1 MADTRQRIVIV
12 EDEAPMCELLT
23 SFFTDRGYIVDA
35 VQNGEEALSRIE
47 DKDCALV
54 ITDIKLPGMSG
65 LELLARIQ
73 VDSPEVAV
81 IIMTAFS
88 SISSAVEAM
97 KLGAEDYI
105 AKPFQLDE
113 LAITVEKA
121 VERRNLRREIKV
133 LRDEVRNRYNFSNIV
148 GRSKPMQQ
156 LFEVI
161 KRVAAR
167 KDSSALIIGSTG
179 TGKELVARAIHYNSD
194 RRNAPFVPIN
204 CSAIPETLLESELF
218 GHQKGAFTG
227 AHETRRGLIEEAQG
241 GTLFLDEINT
251 LSQNLQVKLLRVL
264 QERVVRKV
272 GGRENIPIDIRLV
285 SASNQNLEEAVKN
298 GEFRQD
304 LYYRLNVVPIFIPD
318 LKDRREDIPLLVH
331 HFLEKFAQQHGEQCR
346 RFSNEAMRVLMTHVW
361 PGNVRELENAIEH
374 ALTMGSGD
382 ILMPEDLPGSVTRPE
397 RDLVEEA
404 ALDDASLADVERRYI
419 LRVLEKTGGHQIRT
433 AEVLGIDRRTLYRRL
448 KQYGYASR
456 RDDGKDLDD
465 GQDLDD
471 GGDLDDAQDFDDASI
486 GEVEARAAGGS

>member
-1 MADTRQRIVIV
+1 MNQRILIV

-23 SFFTDRGYIVDA
+23 SFFSERAYKVDTA
-35 VQNGEEALSRIE
+35 QDGEHAIARLQEQ
-47 DKDCALV
+47 DYALV

-65 LELLARIQ
+65 LELLAR
-73 VDSPEVAV
+73 VRVEWPELAV

-105 AKPFQLDE
+105 GKPFQLDE

-121 VERRNLRREIKV
+121 LERRSLRREV
-133 LRDEVRNRYNFSNIV
+133 RELRAEVRGRYNFSNIV

-167 KDSSALIIGSTG
+167 RDASALIIGSTG

-194 RRNAPFVPIN
+194 RKGAAFVPIN
-204 CSAIPETLLESELF
+204 CSAIPDTLLESELF

-227 AHETRRGLIEEAQG
+227 AHETRRGLIEEAQS
-241 GTLFLDEINT
+241 GTVFLDEINT
-251 LSQNLQVKLLRVL
+251 LSPSLQVKLLRVL
-264 QERVVRKV
+264 QERVVRRV

-285 SASNQNLEEAVKN
+285 SASNQDLEEAVKR

-304 LYYRLNVVPIFIPD
+304 LFYRLNVVPVRLPD

-331 HFLEKFAQQHGEQCR
+331 HFLQKFAQQHGEPQR
-346 RFSNEAMRVLMTHVW
+346 RFSNEAMRVLMTHAW
-361 PGNVRELENAIEH
+361 PGNVRELENAVEH
-374 ALTMGSGD
+374 ALTMGAGET
-382 ILMPEDLPGSVTRPE
+382 LLPEDLPASVTAPE
-397 RDLVEEA
+397 RDIVHEA
-404 ALDDASLADVERRYI
+404 TLDDVTLAEVERRYI
-419 LRVLEKTGGHQIRT
+419 LRILEKMGRHQIKT
-433 AEVLGIDRRTLYRRL
+433 ATVLGIDRRTLYRRL
-448 KQYGYASR
+448 RQYGQAGRLRGEESEE
-456 RDDGKDLDD
+456 DLDGPIEND
-465 GQDLDD
+465 T
-471 GGDLDDAQDFDDASI
+471 
-486 GEVEARAAGGS
+486 ARARASL

>member
-1 MADTRQRIVIV
+1 MNQRILIV

-23 SFFTDRGYIVDA
+23 AFFLEKSYSVSTANDCEQAIARL
-35 VQNGEEALSRIE
+35 EER
-47 DKDCALV
+47 DYALV

-65 LELLARIQ
+65 LELLARIR
-73 VDSPEVAV
+73 VDWPEVGV

-105 AKPFQLDE
+105 GKPFQLDE

-121 VERRNLRREIKV
+121 LERRSLRREV
-133 LRDEVRNRYNFSNIV
+133 RELRAEVRGRYNFSNIV

-161 KRVAAR
+161 KRIAAR
-167 KDSSALIIGSTG
+167 RDASALVIGSTG

-194 RRNAPFVPIN
+194 RKDAPFTPIN

-241 GTLFLDEINT
+241 GTVFLDEINT
-251 LSQNLQVKLLRVL
+251 LSPNLQVKLLRVL
-264 QERVVRKV
+264 QERIVRRV

-285 SASNQNLEEAVKN
+285 SASNQDLEEAVRA

-304 LYYRLNVVPIFIPD
+304 LFYRLNVVPVRLPD
-318 LKDRREDIPLLVH
+318 LKDRREDIPLLTQ
-331 HFLEKFAQQHGEQCR
+331 HFLEKLALQHGEPIR
-346 RFSNEAMRVLMTHVW
+346 RFSNEAVRILMTHSW
-361 PGNVRELENAIEH
+361 PGNVRELENAVEH
-374 ALTMGSGD
+374 ALTMGRGD
-382 ILMPEDLPGSVTRPE
+382 ILLPEDLPVSVTAPE
-397 RDLVEEA
+397 RDIVHEA
-404 ALDDASLADVERRYI
+404 TLDEVTLAEVERRYI
-419 LRVLEKTGGHQIRT
+419 LRVLEKMGGHQIRT
-433 AEVLGIDRRTLYRRL
+433 ARVLGIDRRTLYRRL
-448 KQYGYASR
+448 RQYGRHIPVEDEELETQHDNDAAQAS
-456 RDDGKDLDD
+456 
-465 GQDLDD
+465 
-471 GGDLDDAQDFDDASI
+471 ASS
-486 GEVEARAAGGS
+486 V

>member
-1 MADTRQRIVIV
+1 
-12 EDEAPMCELLT
+12 
-23 SFFTDRGYIVDA
+23 
-35 VQNGEEALSRIE
+35 
-47 DKDCALV
+47 
-54 ITDIKLPGMSG
+54 
-65 LELLARIQ
+65 
-73 VDSPEVAV
+73 
-81 IIMTAFS
+81 
-88 SISSAVEAM
+88 
-97 KLGAEDYI
+97 
-105 AKPFQLDE
+105 
-113 LAITVEKA
+113 
-121 VERRNLRREIKV
+121 
-133 LRDEVRNRYNFSNIV
+133 
-148 GRSKPMQQ
+148 
-156 LFEVI
+156 
-161 KRVAAR
+161 
-167 KDSSALIIGSTG
+167 
-179 TGKELVARAIHYNSD
+179 
-194 RRNAPFVPIN
+194 
-204 CSAIPETLLESELF
+204 LLESELF

-285 SASNQNLEEAVKN
+285 SASNQNLEEAVRN

-331 HFLEKFAQQHGEQCR
+331 HFLEKFAQQHGEECR
-346 RFSNEAMRVLMTHVW
+346 RFSNEAMRILMTHIW

-374 ALTMGSGD
+374 ALTMGSGE

-419 LRVLEKTGGHQIRT
+419 LRVLEKTGGHQIKT

-448 KQYGYASR
+448 KQYGYGSSR
-456 RDDGKDLDD
+456 RDGPEDREDEI
-465 GQDLDD
+465 
-471 GGDLDDAQDFDDASI
+471 AEI
-486 GEVEARAAGGS
+486 EAKAAGGD

>member
-1 MADTRQRIVIV
+1 MNQRILIV

-23 SFFTDRGYIVDA
+23 SFFSERAYKVDTA
-35 VQNGEEALSRIE
+35 EDGEHAIARLQEQ
-47 DKDCALV
+47 DYALV

-65 LELLARIQ
+65 LELLASIR
-73 VDSPEVAV
+73 VEWPELAV

-105 AKPFQLDE
+105 GKPFQLDE

-121 VERRNLRREIKV
+121 LERRSLRREV
-133 LRDEVRNRYNFSNIV
+133 RELRAEVRGRYNFSNIV

-167 KDSSALIIGSTG
+167 RDASALIIGSTG

-194 RRNAPFVPIN
+194 RKGAPFVPIN
-204 CSAIPETLLESELF
+204 CSAIPDTLLESELF

-241 GTLFLDEINT
+241 GTVFLDEINT
-251 LSQNLQVKLLRVL
+251 LSPSLQVKLLRVL
-264 QERVVRKV
+264 QERVVRRV

-285 SASNQNLEEAVKN
+285 SASNQDLEEAVKR
-298 GEFRQD
+298 GDFRQD
-304 LYYRLNVVPIFIPD
+304 LFYRLNVVPVRLPD

-331 HFLEKFAQQHGEQCR
+331 HFLQKFAQQHGEPQR
-346 RFSNEAMRVLMTHVW
+346 RFSNEAMRVLMTHAW
-361 PGNVRELENAIEH
+361 PGNVRELENAVEH
-374 ALTMGSGD
+374 ALTMGAGET
-382 ILMPEDLPGSVTRPE
+382 LLPEDLPASVTAPE
-397 RDLVEEA
+397 RDIVHEA
-404 ALDDASLADVERRYI
+404 TLDDVTLAEVERRYI
-419 LRVLEKTGGHQIRT
+419 LRILEKMGRHQIKT
-433 AEVLGIDRRTLYRRL
+433 ATVLGIDRRTLYRRL
-448 KQYGYASR
+448 RQYGQAGRLQGDES
-456 RDDGKDLDD
+456 GEDLD
-465 GQDLDD
+465 GPVEDD
-471 GGDLDDAQDFDDASI
+471 TVRARASI
-486 GEVEARAAGGS
+486 

>member
-1 MADTRQRIVIV
+1 MNQRILIV

-23 SFFTDRGYIVDA
+23 SFFSERAYKVDTA
-35 VQNGEEALSRIE
+35 EDGEHAIARLQEQ
-47 DKDCALV
+47 DYALV

-65 LELLARIQ
+65 LELLASIR
-73 VDSPEVAV
+73 VEWPELAV

-105 AKPFQLDE
+105 GKPFQLDE

-121 VERRNLRREIKV
+121 LERRSLRREV
-133 LRDEVRNRYNFSNIV
+133 RELRAEVRGRYNFSNIV

-167 KDSSALIIGSTG
+167 RDASALIIGSTG

-194 RRNAPFVPIN
+194 RKGAPFVPIN
-204 CSAIPETLLESELF
+204 CSAIPDTLLESELF

-241 GTLFLDEINT
+241 GTVFLDEINT
-251 LSQNLQVKLLRVL
+251 LSPSLQVKLLRVL
-264 QERVVRKV
+264 QERVVRRV

-285 SASNQNLEEAVKN
+285 SASNQDLEEAVKR
-298 GEFRQD
+298 GDFRQD
-304 LYYRLNVVPIFIPD
+304 LFYRLNVVPVRLPD

-331 HFLEKFAQQHGEQCR
+331 HFLQKFAQQHGEPQR
-346 RFSNEAMRVLMTHVW
+346 RFSNEAMRVLMTHAW
-361 PGNVRELENAIEH
+361 PGNVRELENAVEH
-374 ALTMGSGD
+374 ALTMGAGET
-382 ILMPEDLPGSVTRPE
+382 LLPEDLPASVTTPE
-397 RDLVEEA
+397 RDIVHEA
-404 ALDDASLADVERRYI
+404 TLDDVTLAEVERRYI
-419 LRVLEKTGGHQIRT
+419 LRILEKMGRHQIKT
-433 AEVLGIDRRTLYRRL
+433 ATVLGIDRRTLYRRL
-448 KQYGYASR
+448 RQYGQAGRLQGDESEE
-456 RDDGKDLDD
+456 DLD
-465 GQDLDD
+465 GPVEDD
-471 GGDLDDAQDFDDASI
+471 TVRARASI
-486 GEVEARAAGGS
+486 

>member
-1 MADTRQRIVIV
+1 MNQRILIV

-23 SFFTDRGYIVDA
+23 AFFLEKSYSVSTANDCEQAIARL
-35 VQNGEEALSRIE
+35 EER
-47 DKDCALV
+47 DYALV

-65 LELLARIQ
+65 LELLARIR
-73 VDSPEVAV
+73 VDWPEVGV

-105 AKPFQLDE
+105 GKPFQLDE

-121 VERRNLRREIKV
+121 LERRSLRREV
-133 LRDEVRNRYNFSNIV
+133 RELRAEVRGRYNFSNIV

-161 KRVAAR
+161 KRIAAR
-167 KDSSALIIGSTG
+167 RDASALVIGSTG

-194 RRNAPFVPIN
+194 RKDAPFTPIN

-241 GTLFLDEINT
+241 GTVFLDEINT
-251 LSQNLQVKLLRVL
+251 LSPNLQVKLLRVL
-264 QERVVRKV
+264 QERIVRRV

-285 SASNQNLEEAVKN
+285 SASNQDLEEAVRA

-304 LYYRLNVVPIFIPD
+304 LFYRLNVVPVRLPD
-318 LKDRREDIPLLVH
+318 LKDRREDIPLLTQ
-331 HFLEKFAQQHGEQCR
+331 HFLEKLALQHGEPIR
-346 RFSNEAMRVLMTHVW
+346 RFSNEAVRILMTHSW
-361 PGNVRELENAIEH
+361 PGNVRELENAVEH
-374 ALTMGSGD
+374 ALTMGRGD
-382 ILMPEDLPGSVTRPE
+382 ILLPEDLPVSVTAPE
-397 RDLVEEA
+397 RDIVHEA
-404 ALDDASLADVERRYI
+404 TLDEVTLAEVERRYI
-419 LRVLEKTGGHQIRT
+419 LRVLEKMGGHQIRT
-433 AEVLGIDRRTLYRRL
+433 ARVLGIDRRTLYRRL
-448 KQYGYASR
+448 RQYGRHIPGEDEELETQHDNDAAQAS
-456 RDDGKDLDD
+456 
-465 GQDLDD
+465 
-471 GGDLDDAQDFDDASI
+471 ASS
-486 GEVEARAAGGS
+486 V